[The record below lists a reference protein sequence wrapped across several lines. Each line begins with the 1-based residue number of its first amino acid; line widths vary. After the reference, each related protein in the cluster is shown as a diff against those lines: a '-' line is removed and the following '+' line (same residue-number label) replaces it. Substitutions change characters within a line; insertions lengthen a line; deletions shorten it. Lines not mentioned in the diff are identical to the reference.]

1 MAVVSYNRSIIFS
14 QLLTAEQPIST
25 VAESKELRGLNLIAA
40 HSHIRGLGV
49 DVDTLQPRTSSQGLV
64 GQEKARKAAAVIL
77 QMVREGKIAGRAV
90 LIAGPPSTGKTAI
103 AMGMAQ
109 SLGPD
114 VPFTMLAA
122 SEIFSME
129 MSKTEALTQAFR
141 KSIGV
146 RIKEESEIIEGEVVE
161 IQIDR
166 SVTGVSE
173 LSTRRELIALHA
185 DYLQGNKQGKLTIK
199 TTDMETIY
207 DMGTKMIDSMTKE
220 RVMAGDVIS
229 IDKSSGKITKLGRS
243 YARSRDY
250 DAMGADTKFVQC
262 PEGELQV
269 RKEIVHTVSL
279 HEIDVINSRSQ
290 GFLALFSGDTGEIRS
305 EVRDQINTK
314 VAEWKEEGKAEIIPG
329 VLFIDEVHMLDIEC
343 YSYINRALE
352 AELAP
357 IVIMA
362 SNRGQSRIR
371 GTTYTSP
378 HGLPLDFLDRV
389 VIVSTQMYSGDE
401 IRQILA
407 IRAQEE
413 EIDLSPDA
421 LALLTKIGQESNLR
435 YASNII
441 TTSHLLSQ
449 KRKAKEVSV
458 DDVQRSFRLFYD
470 PARSVK
476 FVNQYEQRFIG
487 DQGAVSFTA
496 ATNGDAMELS

>member
-1 MAVVSYNRSIIFS
+1 
-14 QLLTAEQPIST
+14 
-25 VAESKELRGLNLIAA
+25 
-40 HSHIRGLGV
+40 
-49 DVDTLQPRTSSQGLV
+49 
-64 GQEKARKAAAVIL
+64 
-77 QMVREGKIAGRAV
+77 
-90 LIAGPPSTGKTAI
+90 
-103 AMGMAQ
+103 
-109 SLGPD
+109 
-114 VPFTMLAA
+114 
-122 SEIFSME
+122 
-129 MSKTEALTQAFR
+129 
-141 KSIGV
+141 
-146 RIKEESEIIEGEVVE
+146 
-161 IQIDR
+161 
-166 SVTGVSE
+166 
-173 LSTRRELIALHA
+173 
-185 DYLQGNKQGKLTIK
+185 
-199 TTDMETIY
+199 
-207 DMGTKMIDSMTKE
+207 MGTKMIDSMTKE

-343 YSYINRALE
+343 FSYVNRALE

-362 SNRGQSRIR
+362 SNRGHARIR
-371 GTTYTSP
+371 GTTYNSP

-389 VIVSTQMYSGDE
+389 VIVSTQSYSGDE

-421 LALLTKIGQESNLR
+421 LALLTKIGEESNLR

-449 KRKAKEVSV
+449 KRKAQEVSI
-458 DDVQRSFRLFYD
+458 DDVQRSYRLFFD
-470 PARSVK
+470 PNRSVK
-476 FVNQYEQRFIG
+476 FVNQFEQRFIS
-487 DQGAVSFTA
+487 DQGNVDFSIA
-496 ATNGDAMELS
+496 NGDAMEIS